1 MKLKIDEKYKFIV
14 MITLSI
20 LVGAAV
26 GFIGSLFHLSIDW
39 ISSSRNDFLEYFSV
53 FGKYRWIPY
62 VVTSTVMIFVAVHL
76 VRKIAPEAC
85 GSGIQEIEGI
95 LEDKR
100 EINAI
105 RVLFVKFFGGMMSLG
120 SGMAMGREGPTVQ
133 IGGTI
138 GQLLSEFLHLKKDD
152 IKILIAAGAGA
163 GLATTFNAP
172 LAGILFVFE
181 EMRKQFKYCY
191 TSVQSVVTA
200 CVVSTMVLYVM
211 MGNYIDLPVKT
222 VLTPNV
228 YDMWIFV
235 VFGALFGIIGYI
247 FNILLIKFTTAF
259 SSLDS
264 IKFNISTLII
274 GVSIGFLLYK
284 YPYTVGEGYNTI
296 HLSLSSN
303 LSITLLLSLFLIRF
317 FITMVS
323 YGTGAPG
330 GIFAPML
337 ALGIL
342 FGIAFGKVVM
352 ILLPNFPIDPT
363 VFAIVGMSAL
373 FSATVR
379 APLTGIVLVAELTMS
394 FNLLLPFLITSLAAT
409 ITVSAMGGRP
419 IYTILLERELQ
430 VSKFGLSQDNKETAS

>member
-1 MKLKIDEKYKFIV
+1 
-14 MITLSI
+14 MISLSVV
-20 LVGAAV
+20 VGVFV
-26 GFIGSLFHLSIDW
+26 GVVGSLFHISIDL
-39 ISSSRNDFLEYFSV
+39 INSSRSALINSIW
-53 FGKYRWIPY
+53 KYDGYGWVPY
-62 VVTSTVMIFVAVHL
+62 VFISTVMIFIAVHL
-76 VRKIAPEAC
+76 VKRVAPEAG

-95 LEDKR
+95 LEDKK
-100 EINAI
+100 EMNAL

-133 IGGTI
+133 MGGSI
-138 GQLLSEFLHLKKDD
+138 GQLISEFLHLKKDD

-200 CVVSTMVLYVM
+200 CVVSTMVLYVI
-211 MGNYIDLPVKT
+211 MGDYIDLPIKH
-222 VLTPNV
+222 LTAPNV
-228 YDMWIFV
+228 YDMWIFII
-235 VFGALFGIIGYI
+235 FGFLFGIIGYV
-247 FNILLIKFTTAF
+247 FNILLVKFTTIF
-259 SSLDS
+259 SNLNG
-264 IKFNISTLII
+264 KMFNLVTLTI
-274 GVSIGFLLYK
+274 GVTIGFLLWK
-284 YPYTVGEGYNTI
+284 IPYTVGEGYDII
-296 HLSLSSN
+296 HLAIDSH
-303 LSITLLLSLFLIRF
+303 LSILTLLSFFVIRF
-317 FITMVS
+317 FITMIS

-342 FGIAFGKVVM
+342 FGVAFG
-352 ILLPNFPIDPT
+352 LLVRYISPTFPIDPF

-394 FNLLLPFLITSLAAT
+394 FSLLLPFLITSLAAT
-409 ITVSAMGGRP
+409 ITVSALGGRP
-419 IYTILLERELQ
+419 IYTILLEKELQ
-430 VSKFGLSQDNKETAS
+430 VSKFGLSQDNKDSAS

>member
-1 MKLKIDEKYKFIV
+1 MRLKIEQKYKFIV
-14 MITLSI
+14 MMILSI
-20 LVGAAV
+20 CVGALVGFV
-26 GFIGSLFHLSIDW
+26 GSLFHMSIDLVK
-39 ISSSRNDFLEYFSV
+39 SSKTNIINTLWSYDQ
-53 FGKYRWIPY
+53 YRWIPY
-62 VVTSTVMIFVAVHL
+62 IVITTIMIFIAVHL
-76 VRKIAPEAC
+76 VKKVAPEAG

-105 RVLFVKFFGGMMSLG
+105 RVLFVKFFGGLISLG

-133 IGGTI
+133 IGGAV
-138 GQLLSEFLHLKKDD
+138 GQLISEFLHLKKDD

-181 EMRKQFKYCY
+181 EMRKQFKYTY
-191 TSVQSVVTA
+191 TSVQSVVMA
-200 CVVSTMVLYVM
+200 CVVSTMVLYMM
-211 MGNYIDLPVKT
+211 MGDYIELPIKHSSVS
-222 VLTPNV
+222 NV

-235 VFGALFGIIGYI
+235 IFGLLFGIIGYV
-247 FNILLIKFTTAF
+247 FNILLVKFTTSF
-259 SSLDS
+259 SNLDS

-274 GVSIGFLLYK
+274 GITIGYLLWRF
-284 YPYTVGEGYNTI
+284 PFAVGEGYNAI
-296 HLSLSSN
+296 HFALNDRLSLMM
-303 LSITLLLSLFLIRF
+303 LLSLFIIRF
-317 FITMVS
+317 FITMIS

-342 FGIAFGKVVM
+342 FGVAFG
-352 ILLPNFPIDPT
+352 LLIKQIDPSFPISPT

-394 FNLLLPFLITSLAAT
+394 FDLLLPFLITSLAAT
-409 ITVSAMGGRP
+409 ITVSALGGRP
-419 IYTILLERELQ
+419 IYTILLEKELQ
-430 VSKFGLSQDNKETAS
+430 VSKFGSTGGSKDMAS

>member
-1 MKLKIDEKYKFIV
+1 MKNYKKKYRFII

-20 LVGAAV
+20 LVGAII
-26 GFIGSLFHLSIDW
+26 GFIGSLFHMSIDW
-39 ISSSRNDFLEYFSV
+39 ISSSRFTFVNHIYPYKNYLWV
-53 FGKYRWIPY
+53 PY
-62 VVTSTVMIFVAVHL
+62 VVTSTIMIFIAIHL
-76 VRKIAPEAC
+76 VKRIAPEAC

-100 EINAI
+100 DANALK
-105 RVLFVKFFGGMMSLG
+105 VLFVKFFGGMMSLG

-133 IGGTI
+133 IGGTVGQII
-138 GQLLSEFLHLKKDD
+138 GETLKLKKDD

-181 EMRKQFKYCY
+181 EMKKQFKYCY
-191 TSVQSVVTA
+191 TSVQSVVAA
-200 CVVSTMVLYVM
+200 CIVSTMVLYIM
-211 MGNYIDLPVKT
+211 MGNYIDIPIKIT
-222 VLTPNV
+222 SIPNV

-235 VFGALFGIIGYI
+235 IFGFLFGILGYI
-247 FNILLIKFTTAF
+247 FNKLLVKFTTTF
-259 SSLDS
+259 SNLSS
-264 IKFNISTLII
+264 FKFNFVALLIGI
-274 GVSIGFLLYK
+274 SIGYLLYK
-284 YPYTVGEGYNTI
+284 HPITVGEGYNII
-296 HLSLSSN
+296 HLALTTN
-303 LSITLLLSLFLIRF
+303 LSIKILLLLFLIRF
-317 FITMVS
+317 FVTMIS

-342 FGIAFGKVVM
+342 FGLAYGVVVNK
-352 ILLPNFPIDPT
+352 LLPGFPIEPS

-394 FNLLLPFLITSLAAT
+394 FNLLLPLLITSLAAT
-409 ITVSAMGGRP
+409 ITVSALGGRP
-419 IYTILLERELQ
+419 IYTILLEKELQ
-430 VSKFGLSQDNKETAS
+430 ISKFGLPKDSKDMAS